1 MTYTIDAKTP
11 KGQAGQMLRAIK
23 AIAKASGLSAEYA
36 EVRLYGE
43 PEGGKAYQVVWEDG
57 PFEWG
62 VIGGNGGNIWGEE
75 MGYHLYDKRLE
86 PTFAF
91 AEHVCFEH
99 YWSFDFCFF
108 PYD

>member
-62 VIGGNGGNIWGEE
+62 VKIKAGGDYEHGRYTMGGPQGHC
-75 MGYHLYDKRLE
+75 GTYRRAAL
-86 PTFAF
+86 
-91 AEHVCFEH
+91 
-99 YWSFDFCFF
+99 
-108 PYD
+108 